1 MLVVASVCIQLCA
14 CQANPSSTVVIS
26 KNDGSFDENLLET
39 APSVEKSNGN
49 IQYIDEFLST
59 DRSIEYTLNIN
70 RVLNTTTKPV
80 VEVVPHKF
88 LSEDVKSVANVLFDG
103 GTFYEREPTKNQIQ
117 NAIVRFLLIR
127 SSLLCIYSKLNY
139 RWFSG

>member
-1 MLVVASVCIQLCA
+1 MV
-14 CQANPSSTVVIS
+14 
-26 KNDGSFDENLLET
+26 FDENLLET
-39 APSVEKSNGN
+39 APSVEKSNEN

-70 RVLNTTTKPV
+70 QVLNTTTMPV

-127 SSLLCIYSKLNY
+127 SSLLCIYSKPNY
-139 RWFSG
+139 RWFSGWWHGNPSGNATCMGNHCGSTGSHRAGN